1 MNQILSG
8 LIFIIFCQAASAT
21 VDAYTSAWIVV
32 KDIQE
37 EDQFWLKEVPI
48 IGCFGL
54 PQGPTLEQF
63 VAPYRVRATM
73 GCGYTQAPMQNINE
87 LSCAKVVDAVES
99 SDYGSFKR
107 IVLDISKCPYKN
119 NTRYITLVRT
129 AAARNFP
136 QTKNGK
142 VQANKEVELIL
153 KK

>member
-1 MNQILSG
+1 MSRILSSF
-8 LIFIIFCQAASAT
+8 IFLLFCQMASAT

-32 KDIQE
+32 KDLQQ
-37 EDQFWLKEVPI
+37 EDQFWLKQVPI

-63 VAPYRVRATM
+63 VSPYRVRATM
-73 GCGYTQAPMQNINE
+73 GCGYTQAPMKNINE
-87 LSCAKVVDAVES
+87 LSCAKVLSTVEN
-99 SDYGSFKR
+99 SDYASFGR
-107 IVLDISKCPYKN
+107 IVLDISKCQFKN
-119 NTRYITLVRT
+119 NARYITLVRT

-142 VQANKEVELIL
+142 VQADKEVELIL